1 VSLGAISPPSDSFAH
16 ICADTHTHTHARG
29 HTATDHVIGGAG
41 ADLRHTRYTR
51 ARDFR
56 DFRARCDRRLLLLLL
71 LFLLVVVVGDG
82 QAKRTIQH
90 DCRGRTREIVLA
102 AACARTAPDRDFEGA
117 RRIRRLEARE
127 TYVRDRAPRPIN
139 GPVRGDVT

>member
-1 VSLGAISPPSDSFAH
+1 MSLGAISPPSDSFAH
-16 ICADTHTHTHARG
+16 ICTDTHTHARG

-51 ARDFR
+51 ARDSRFSR
-56 DFRARCDRRLLLLLL
+56 SLQSSPPPPPPPVPPRRRRRGRA
-71 LFLLVVVVGDG
+71 G
-82 QAKRTIQH
+82 KRTIQH